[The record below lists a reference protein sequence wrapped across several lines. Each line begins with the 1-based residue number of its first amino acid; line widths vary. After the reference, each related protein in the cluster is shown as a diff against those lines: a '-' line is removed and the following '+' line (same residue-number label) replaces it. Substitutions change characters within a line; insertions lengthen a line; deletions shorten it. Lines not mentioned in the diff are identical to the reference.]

1 LARTSLQC
9 RECKKEYET
18 AFKYV
23 CDDCF
28 GPLDVKYDFPTLT
41 KDTFSNREQTYWRYF
56 ELLPIENKSNIVS
69 IGAGMTPL
77 TKAENLGKK
86 LGLNNLYIKNDSVNP
101 TFSFKDRPAGVAI
114 SKAKELGLTAVGC
127 ASTGNLASATAAHAA
142 AAGLPCHVFA
152 PSNIEMAK
160 IAQALSYGANYIAV
174 DGTYDDANRIAAQ
187 IGDSTGNLA
196 SATAAHAAAAGLPCH
211 VFAPSNI
218 EMAKIAQA
226 LSYGANYIAVDGTY
240 DDANRIAAQI
250 GDSKGIGVV
259 NINMRSHYVE
269 GSKTFS
275 YEVAEQLDWQ
285 VPDQLIVP
293 VGSGAMLN
301 AICKGF
307 EELQTVSLL
316 DDVSN
321 MHMIA
326 AQPHGCAPI
335 VDAFKKNTKE
345 VIPVEN
351 PDTVAKSLAIGDP
364 GDGRYVLKRLEQ
376 YNGFAEECNNQ
387 EILDA
392 ILLLAQ
398 TEGIFTEP
406 AGGVSISILQKMVEQ
421 GKIDKNDKVVC
432 YVTGNGLK
440 ATESI
445 MQVLSKPTVY
455 KPNINEISAVVQ

>member
-9 RECKKEYET
+9 RECKKEYPST
-18 AFKYV
+18 FKYI
-23 CDDCF
+23 CDECF
-28 GPLDVKYDFPTLT
+28 GPLDVKYDFPTVT
-41 KDTFSNREQTYWRYF
+41 KNTFSNRENTYWRYF
-56 ELLPIENKSNIVS
+56 ELLPIEDKKNIVS
-69 IGAGMTPL
+69 IDAGFTPL

-101 TFSFKDRPAGVAI
+101 TYSFKDRPAGVAI
-114 SKAKELGLTAVGC
+114 SKAKEFGLTAVGC

-142 AAGLPCHVFA
+142 KGGFACHVFA
-152 PSNIEMAK
+152 PSNIEM
-160 IAQALSYGANYIAV
+160 
-174 DGTYDDANRIAAQ
+174 
-187 IGDSTGNLA
+187 
-196 SATAAHAAAAGLPCH
+196 P
-211 VFAPSNI
+211 
-218 EMAKIAQA
+218 KIAQA

-250 GDSKGIGVV
+250 GDSKGIGIV
-259 NINMRSHYVE
+259 NINMRSYYVE
-269 GSKTFS
+269 GSKTLAF
-275 YEVAEQLDWQ
+275 EVAEQLDWS
-285 VPDQLIVP
+285 VPDHLVVP

-307 EELQTVSLL
+307 EELQTVNLL
-316 DDVSN
+316 GDVSN

-335 VDAFKKNTKE
+335 VNAFKKNSTD
-345 VIPVEN
+345 VIPVEF

-364 GDGRYVLKRLEQ
+364 GDGRYVLKRIAQ
-376 YNGFAEECNNQ
+376 YNGAAEECSNE

-392 ILLLAQ
+392 IILLAK

-406 AGGVSISILQKMVEQ
+406 AGGVSVSVLQKMVEQ

-440 ATESI
+440 STESI
-445 MQVLSKPTVY
+445 MSVLKQ
-455 KPNINEISAVVQ
+455 PNIMKADITEIAKVVV

>member
-9 RECKKEYET
+9 RECKKEYPST
-18 AFKYV
+18 FKYI
-23 CDDCF
+23 CDECF
-28 GPLDVKYDFPTLT
+28 GPLDVKYDFPTIT
-41 KDTFSNREQTYWRYF
+41 KDTFTNRENTYWRYF
-56 ELLPIENKSNIVS
+56 ELLPIEDKKNIVS
-69 IGAGMTPL
+69 IDAGFTPL
-77 TKAENLGKK
+77 TKAENLGKA

-101 TFSFKDRPAGVAI
+101 TYSFKDRPAGVAI
-114 SKAKELGLTAVGC
+114 SKAKEFGLTAVGC

-142 AAGLPCHVFA
+142 KGGFACHVFA
-152 PSNIEMAK
+152 PSNIEM
-160 IAQALSYGANYIAV
+160 
-174 DGTYDDANRIAAQ
+174 
-187 IGDSTGNLA
+187 
-196 SATAAHAAAAGLPCH
+196 P
-211 VFAPSNI
+211 
-218 EMAKIAQA
+218 KIAQA

-250 GDSKGIGVV
+250 GDSKGIGIV

-269 GSKTFS
+269 GSKTLA
-275 YEVAEQLDWQ
+275 YEVAEQLAWQ

-307 EELQTVSLL
+307 EELQTVNLL
-316 DDVSN
+316 GNVSN

-335 VDAFKKNTKE
+335 VDAFKKNSKE
-345 VIPVEN
+345 VIPVES

-364 GDGRYVLKRLEQ
+364 GDGRYVLKRLAQ

-392 ILLLAQ
+392 IILLAK

-406 AGGVSISILQKMVEQ
+406 AGGVSISVLQKMVEQ

-445 MQVLSKPTVY
+445 MSVLKKPETM
-455 KPNINEISAVVQ
+455 KAEISEIAAVVG

>member
-1 LARTSLQC
+1 MNRTSLQC

-18 AFKYV
+18 GFKYI

-28 GPLDVKYDFPTLT
+28 GPLDVKYSYPKISKT
-41 KDTFSNREQTYWRYF
+41 TFSNRENTYWRYF

-69 IGAGMTPL
+69 INAGMTPL
-77 TKAENLGKK
+77 VKAKSLGEK

-114 SKAKELGLTAVGC
+114 SKAKEFGLTAVGC

-142 AAGLPCHVFA
+142 KGGFPCHIFA
-152 PSNIEMAK
+152 PSDIEMAK
-160 IAQALSYGANYIAV
+160 ITQALSYGANYV
-174 DGTYDDANRIAAQ
+174 
-187 IGDSTGNLA
+187 
-196 SATAAHAAAAGLPCH
+196 
-211 VFAPSNI
+211 
-218 EMAKIAQA
+218 
-226 LSYGANYIAVDGTY
+226 AVDGTY

-250 GDSKGIGVV
+250 GDSKGIGIV

-269 GSKTFS
+269 GSKTLA
-275 YEVAEQLDWQ
+275 YEVAEQLDWN

-316 DDVSN
+316 GDVSN

-335 VDAFKKNTKE
+335 VDAFKSNSKD
-345 VIPVEN
+345 VIPVEI
-351 PDTVAKSLAIGDP
+351 PDTIAKSLAIGDP
-364 GDGRYVLKRLEQ
+364 GDGRYVLKRLQQ
-376 YNGFAEECNNQ
+376 YNGFAEEANNK
-387 EILDA
+387 EILEA
-392 ILLLAQ
+392 IILLAK

-406 AGGVSISILQKMVEQ
+406 AGGVSVSVLQKMVEQ
-421 GKIDKNDKVVC
+421 GKIDKNDTVVC

-445 MQVLSKPTVY
+445 MQVLHKPEIH
-455 KPNINEISAVVQ
+455 KANISEISAVVN